1 MRWDE
6 VEAGDIIIADWEDG
20 EVTIEIFSERLH
32 HPDDIS
38 LRPTGNPLAPSRE
51 WESYVSWSVLELCV
65 FADGTC
71 RSTPDIVTRRRPED
85 SPLEP
90 ITGILTQ
97 KLIRRGEILEQMD
110 CATDDQDSV

>member
-20 EVTIEIFSERLH
+20 EVTIELFSERLY
-32 HPDDIS
+32 
-38 LRPTGNPLAPSRE
+38 GNPLVPFRE
-51 WESYVSWSVLELCV
+51 REAYVSWSVLELCV
-65 FADGTC
+65 FLDGTC

-85 SPLEP
+85 SPLEL

-97 KLIRRGEILEQMD
+97 KLIRRGEVLEQMD
-110 CATDDQDSV
+110 CVKGDQDSV

>member
-20 EVTIEIFSERLH
+20 EVTIEIFSERLY
-32 HPDDIS
+32 
-38 LRPTGNPLAPSRE
+38 GNPLAPSRE
-51 WESYVSWSVLELCV
+51 WEAYVTWSVLELCV

-71 RSTPDIVTRRRPED
+71 RSTPDIITRRRPED
-85 SPLEP
+85 SPLEL

-97 KLIRRGEILEQMD
+97 KLIRRGEVLEQMD
-110 CATDDQDSV
+110 CVKSDQGSV

>member
-6 VEAGDIIIADWEDG
+6 VEPGDIIIADWEDG
-20 EVTIEIFSERLH
+20 EVTIEIFSERLY
-32 HPDDIS
+32 
-38 LRPTGNPLAPSRE
+38 GNPLAPSRE
-51 WESYVSWSVLELCV
+51 WEAYVTWSVLELCV

-85 SPLEP
+85 SPLEL

-97 KLIRRGEILEQMD
+97 KLIRRGEVLEQMD
-110 CATDDQDSV
+110 CVKGDQDSV